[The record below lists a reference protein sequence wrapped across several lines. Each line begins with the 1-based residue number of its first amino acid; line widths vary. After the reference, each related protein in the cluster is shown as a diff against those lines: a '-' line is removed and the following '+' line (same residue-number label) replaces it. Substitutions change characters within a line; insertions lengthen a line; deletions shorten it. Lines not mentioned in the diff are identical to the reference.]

1 LTKTSEENNFPISA
15 RQRET
20 RKLISIEK
28 RSAQILVLFL
38 LASLWF
44 HSGSIILGLILGGAV
59 SILNFRWLWRIM
71 EKVLFERKKF
81 YGLQALM
88 KFIVLVFVVS
98 FILLYVQVHPIAFI
112 VGISTLVIGILF
124 EFIWAPLRPERKG
137 KG

>member
-1 LTKTSEENNFPISA
+1 
-15 RQRET
+15 
-20 RKLISIEK
+20 
-28 RSAQILVLFL
+28 
-38 LASLWF
+38 
-44 HSGSIILGLILGGAV
+44 
-59 SILNFRWLWRIM
+59 M

-88 KFIVLVFVVS
+88 KFVVLVFVVS

>member
-1 LTKTSEENNFPISA
+1 MSV
-15 RQRET
+15 RQPET

-44 HSGSIILGLILGGAV
+44 HSGAILLGLILGGAV
-59 SILNFRWLWRIM
+59 SILNFRWLWRIV
-71 EKVLFERKKF
+71 EKVLFERKRF
-81 YGLQALM
+81 YGLQALV

-98 FILLYVQVHPIAFI
+98 FILLYVPVHPIAFL
-112 VGISTLVIGILF
+112 VGISTLVLGILF
-124 EFIWAPLRPERKG
+124 EFIWVPLRSEGKG

>member
-1 LTKTSEENNFPISA
+1 MSV

-20 RKLISIEK
+20 RKLSSIEK

-44 HSGSIILGLILGGAV
+44 HSESVLLGLILGGAV
-59 SILNFRWLWRIM
+59 SILNFRWLWRIV

-81 YGLQALM
+81 YGLQALIR
-88 KFIVLVFVVS
+88 FIVLGLAVS
-98 FILLYVQVHPIAFI
+98 FILLYVQVHPIAFL
-112 VGISTLVIGILF
+112 VGISTLVLGILF
-124 EFIWAPLRPERKG
+124 EFIWAPLGFERKG

>member
-1 LTKTSEENNFPISA
+1 
-15 RQRET
+15 
-20 RKLISIEK
+20 
-28 RSAQILVLFL
+28 
-38 LASLWF
+38 
-44 HSGSIILGLILGGAV
+44 LGGAV
-59 SILNFRWLWRIM
+59 SILNFRWLWRIV

-112 VGISTLVIGILF
+112 VGISTLVLGILF
-124 EFIWAPLRPERKG
+124 EFVWAPLRPERKG

>member
-1 LTKTSEENNFPISA
+1 
-15 RQRET
+15 
-20 RKLISIEK
+20 
-28 RSAQILVLFL
+28 V
-38 LASLWF
+38 
-44 HSGSIILGLILGGAV
+44 
-59 SILNFRWLWRIM
+59 
-71 EKVLFERKKF
+71 EKVLFERKKV

-112 VGISTLVIGILF
+112 VGISTLVLGILF